1 METINLHNKTIP
13 EMTGTTIMAIK
24 YTDGVIVG
32 ADCRTSMGTYVS
44 SRYTDKI
51 TKITDNI
58 YCCRSGSAAD
68 TQIIANYVSEI
79 VQNFSFTD
87 KEVPSVKKAA
97 MIAKNIIYKYPSLL
111 AGLIIAGYD
120 DKPRIYNISLGG
132 TIVEADWQIGGSG
145 SAYIY
150 GFCDSNYKPN
160 MTMEEG
166 LNFVKKSVVC
176 AISRDNASGGSVRM
190 ACIKKDGVQR
200 FFYSGEKVL
209 GEQ

>member
-1 METINLHNKTIP
+1 MEAVDFHNNSIP
-13 EMTGTTIMAIK
+13 EMTGTTIMAVK
-24 YTDGVIVG
+24 YNGGIIIG

-44 SRYTDKI
+44 SRFTDKL

-79 VQNFSFTD
+79 VQKFSFTD

-150 GFCDSNYKPN
+150 GFCDVNYKYD
-160 MTMEEG
+160 MTMEEA
-166 LNFVKKSVVC
+166 LDFVKKSVVC
-176 AISRDNASGGSVRM
+176 AISRDNASGGSIRM
-190 ACIKKDGVQR
+190 ACISKDGVQR

-209 GEQ
+209 KDQ